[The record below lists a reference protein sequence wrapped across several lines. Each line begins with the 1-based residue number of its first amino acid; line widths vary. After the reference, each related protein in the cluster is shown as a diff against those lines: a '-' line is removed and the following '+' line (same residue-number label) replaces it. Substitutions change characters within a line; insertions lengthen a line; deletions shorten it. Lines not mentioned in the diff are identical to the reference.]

1 MIGRQLD
8 SIFDQV
14 SSTLTMSSNT
24 AAQQVAATTMDCK
37 DYDTNDGML
46 FSSSSFPVDELLS
59 SPILCFSHHD
69 FEHGGDSYGNEVET
83 MHSCSSSSSKG
94 NGGFLDSTFVPGRW
108 DVVSL

>member
-59 SPILCFSHHD
+59 SPILCVSHHD
-69 FEHGGDSYGNEVET
+69 FEHGGENKVET
-83 MHSCSSSSSKG
+83 MHSCSSSSSSSKG